1 MEDSMEIPKKLG
13 RKLPYDPTIS
23 ILAIYPQETITE
35 KDTCIPMFIT
45 ELITIA
51 RSWKQLTCPTTD

>member
-1 MEDSMEIPKKLG
+1 MEDSMESPKTLG

-35 KDTCIPMFIT
+35 KYTCIPMFIT
-45 ELITIA
+45 ALFTVA
-51 RSWKQLTCPTTD
+51 RSWKQPTCPTTD